1 MYMTEEVMAEEQ
13 RTKEYNGRYPT
24 NITNWEIVNA
34 MQESAK
40 VTSDD
45 TWETILGVDP
55 LYILDKE
62 LVKQRNEKARLLF
75 LYELFRKQL
84 GEQVRYDF
92 DMAWCA
98 FREDS
103 IENNRQELN
112 KMQEEYRNKLKNGE
126 E

>member
-1 MYMTEEVMAEEQ
+1 M
-13 RTKEYNGRYPT
+13 RRF
-24 NITNWEIVNA
+24 TNWEIVNA

-62 LVKQRNEKARLLF
+62 LLKQRNKKEWLLS
-75 LYELFRKQL
+75 LYQILRKGL
-84 GEQVRYDF
+84 GTPTPTDYSKWVD

-112 KMQEEYRNKLKNGE
+112 KMQEEYRNKLKNGGGE

>member
-1 MYMTEEVMAEEQ
+1 MTEEVMEEAQRTKEYGYVHPRPDDYNEVYDDDGYIEDYPEEDGDDEEAQ

-45 TWETILGVDP
+45 TWETILKVDP

-62 LVKQRNEKARLLF
+62 LVKQRNK
-75 LYELFRKQL
+75 
-84 GEQVRYDF
+84 
-92 DMAWCA
+92 
-98 FREDS
+98 
-103 IENNRQELN
+103 
-112 KMQEEYRNKLKNGE
+112 KMHEEYKNKLKNGDGE

>member
-1 MYMTEEVMAEEQ
+1 AEEQ

>member
-1 MYMTEEVMAEEQ
+1 M
-13 RTKEYNGRYPT
+13 RRF
-24 NITNWEIVNA
+24 TNWEIVNA

-112 KMQEEYRNKLKNGE
+112 KMQEELWAMNRNKLKNGDGE

>member
-1 MYMTEEVMAEEQ
+1 MTEEIMAEEQ
-13 RTKEYNGRYPT
+13 RTKEYNCGYPT

-62 LVKQRNEKARLLF
+62 LVKKYCKDADIVHHLAGITAVPRVKSESNSENDNNIKLVALGRFQKLF
-75 LYELFRKQL
+75 LKF
-84 GEQVRYDF
+84 
-92 DMAWCA
+92 
-98 FREDS
+98 
-103 IENNRQELN
+103 
-112 KMQEEYRNKLKNGE
+112 
-126 E
+126 

>member
-1 MYMTEEVMAEEQ
+1 MNKHKYS
-13 RTKEYNGRYPT
+13 T

-40 VTSDD
+40 VTSND

-62 LVKQRNEKARLLF
+62 LVKQRNEKVRLLNWYAMF
-75 LYELFRKQL
+75 RELL
-84 GEQVRYDF
+84 DVD

>member
-1 MYMTEEVMAEEQ
+1 MTEEVMAEEQ